1 VITSFEVILN
11 YKLYWSDN
19 FVQSCSVEEIDM
31 TERPAAIILFNAIPL
46 EEMGR
51 ELKQETVG
59 INP

>member
-1 VITSFEVILN
+1 LF
-11 YKLYWSDN
+11 
-19 FVQSCSVEEIDM
+19 SVEEIDM